1 MNLNP
6 SNRKKFIGPALIA
19 ATMVAMV
26 VIVTIVV
33 ISANL
38 SSPGGPSAY
47 SSMSDI
53 STTRMLRPAQL
64 TGPLAPPEVL
74 KGRIMAT
81 QLDDDAFSTPF
92 IDADG
97 KELTIEG
104 LKGNGLII
112 NFWATWCV
120 PCVKE
125 MPSLDRLSAIL
136 ERSKIKVLP
145 LSVDRKAMKKVP
157 AFYIEAGIQNL
168 GIYIDEKGALSKL
181 MGVKGLPTTVL
192 IRADGSILGSISGTL
207 EWDDNVVS
215 DYLIRVLAAKKLVK

>member
-1 MNLNP
+1 MNPNP
-6 SNRKKFIGPALIA
+6 SNRKKFIGPALIVA
-19 ATMVAMV
+19 AMIAVLA
-26 VIVTIVV
+26 IVV
-33 ISANL
+33 ISTNL
-38 SSPGGPSAY
+38 SSPQAPSAY
-47 SSMSDI
+47 SSMGDI
-53 STTRMLRPAQL
+53 SAARTLRPAQL
-64 TGPLAPPEVL
+64 TGSLTPPEVL
-74 KGRIMAT
+74 KGRIMAA
-81 QLDDDAFSTPF
+81 QLDNDAFSTPF

-145 LSVDRKAMKKVP
+145 LSVDRKAIKKVP
-157 AFYIEAGIQNL
+157 AFYTEAGIQNL

-181 MGVKGLPTTVL
+181 MGAKSLPTTVL
-192 IRADGSILGSISGTL
+192 IRADGSVLGSISGML

-215 DYLIRVLAAKKLVK
+215 DYLIRVLAAEKPVK